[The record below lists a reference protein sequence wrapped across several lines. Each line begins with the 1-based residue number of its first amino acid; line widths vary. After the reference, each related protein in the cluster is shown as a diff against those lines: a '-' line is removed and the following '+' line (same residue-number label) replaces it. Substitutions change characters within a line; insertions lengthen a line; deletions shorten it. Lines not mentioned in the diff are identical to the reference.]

1 MTRTVRLIDVTIRDG
16 HQCLWATRMT
26 TAMMKEIA
34 PRLDA
39 AGFEAIDL
47 VGGAVF
53 DVCVRFLREDP
64 WERMRILN
72 RWITKTPLI
81 IHTRGQSLFTFEFFA
96 DDVVALAAERF
107 AANGMRYHT
116 VYDALN
122 DVRNLEIPIR
132 SARAHGIYTVP
143 GLVYSDSPV
152 HTDSYYTKKASEL
165 VGIGIDA
172 LFIKDP
178 SGLLTPERIATLVP
192 AIKSVIGDLP
202 LQLHGHCLSGLG
214 PYVALQSIQYG
225 VDVVHTATPPLANAA
240 SHPPTDLFVKNCRR
254 RGYNVDIDLT
264 MIADVE
270 ERLNFIAEQEGKPL
284 GMPLP
289 YDEFH
294 FHHQVAGGMI
304 SNLHV
309 QLATVGLE
317 DRIEEIL
324 EEAGRVRADLGY
336 PIVVSPFAQY
346 IITQSVLN
354 VMALDQGQERYN
366 TVPDEIRLYVRGG
379 YGEIAGKIEENL
391 YDKITRGAKPIVER
405 PGALVAPALQRIR
418 KTRGPFASDDDL
430 LLAAFYDDTQ
440 YTALKQA
447 GPINTDYT
455 LMDTPLLTLV
465 KGLAD
470 RPSVKSFHFIQNS
483 NDPVRSA
490 ENV

>member
-1 MTRTVRLIDVTIRDG
+1 MSRKISLIDVTIRDA

-34 PRLDA
+34 ADLDN

-72 RWITKTPLI
+72 SWVTKTPLI

-96 DDVVALAAERF
+96 DDIVELAAERF

-122 DVRNLEIPIR
+122 DIRNLEIPIR
-132 SARAHGIYTVP
+132 AARGHGIHVVP
-143 GLVYSDSPV
+143 GLVFSHSPV
-152 HTDSYYTKKASEL
+152 HTDAYYVAKAKEL
-165 VGIGIDA
+165 LKIGIDGV
-172 LFIKDP
+172 FIKDP
-178 SGLLTPERIATLVP
+178 SGLLRPERIATLVP
-192 AIKSVIGDLP
+192 ALKAAIGDLP
-202 LQLHGHCLSGLG
+202 LQLHTHCLSGLA
-214 PYVALQSIQYG
+214 PYVALQAVEHG
-225 VDVVHTATPPLANAA
+225 VDTVHTATSALANGA
-240 SHPPTDLFVKNCRR
+240 SHPPTELFARNCRR
-254 RGYNVDIDLT
+254 RGYQVDIDLAP
-264 MIADVE
+264 IEAAAD
-270 ERLNFIAEQEGKPL
+270 RLAFIAEREGKPT
-284 GMPLP
+284 GQPLE

-309 QLATVGLE
+309 QLGTVGLE

-346 IITQSVLN
+346 IVTQAVLN
-354 VMALDQGQERYN
+354 VMGQDRGRARYE

-379 YGEIAGKIEENL
+379 YGEIAGEIDGTL
-391 YDKITRGAKPIVER
+391 YDRITRGAEPITER
-405 PGALVAPALQRIR
+405 PGALVPPALASLR
-418 KTRGPFASDDDL
+418 KARGPFESDDDL
-430 LLAAFYDDTQ
+430 LLVAFYDESQ
-440 YTALKQA
+440 YNDLKAA
-447 GPINTDYT
+447 GPIITDYP
-455 LMDTPLLTLV
+455 LMGTPLVTLI
-465 KGLAD
+465 KGLCE
-470 RPSVKSFHFIQNS
+470 RPDIKSFHFRRNAS
-483 NDPVRSA
+483 
-490 ENV
+490 